1 MLETSPF
8 GICFS
13 ALIIRSARVS
23 KTIIGDYWRFHVS
36 EGMTAGNRR
45 LAEYFSAGERRHLVG
60 CVRHPAGHSATA
72 ASRQCLQ
79 RQLPGRVSNR
89 DGTRARKNHPQHDL
103 AAAVAELATGFRKPV
118 EPFLVAMK
126 NAPMAGFF
134 PRLNFSLV
142 IRRRS

>member
-89 DGTRARKNHPQHDL
+89 DGRRARKNHPQHDL
-103 AAAVAELATGFRKPV
+103 AAAVAELEAGFRKPV
-118 EPFLVAMK
+118 ERFLVAM
-126 NAPMAGFF
+126 NECPDGWV
-134 PRLNFSLV
+134 FSALEF
-142 IRRRS
+142 